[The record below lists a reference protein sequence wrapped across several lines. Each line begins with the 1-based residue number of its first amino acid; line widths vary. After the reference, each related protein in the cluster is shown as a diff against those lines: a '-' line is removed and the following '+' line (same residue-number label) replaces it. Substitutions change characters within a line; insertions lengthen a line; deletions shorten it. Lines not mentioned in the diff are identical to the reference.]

1 MRSASLSLIFAA
13 GLASAGLAT
22 ASWAQAPA
30 TTSAAPSTP
39 TPAAAPPAG
48 PAPTTS
54 SAPLPPTSPVPP
66 AAPATPAGAAPQGA
80 PPAGEGAAAAAAAPS
95 LPTSGDGAV
104 VLGVL
109 EKVCVPLV
117 HNGNLDQLAQANGFK
132 KNRRDNS
139 WSMPLGGDKAY
150 TITLL
155 PQGVNKDVCQAEIHF
170 AVGQDAPIYKA
181 INVWAFMHRPELIQ
195 TANYVAVDADNVK
208 RVRRSWEHQEASN
221 STAVNFTTWRKP
233 NDTPLNRNYDTGML
247 FYQER
252 TL

>member
-1 MRSASLSLIFAA
+1 
-13 GLASAGLAT
+13 
-22 ASWAQAPA
+22 
-30 TTSAAPSTP
+30 
-39 TPAAAPPAG
+39 
-48 PAPTTS
+48 
-54 SAPLPPTSPVPP
+54 VPP

-80 PPAGEGAAAAAAAPS
+80 PPPGEGAAAAAAAPS
-95 LPTSGDGAV
+95 LPTTGDGAV
-104 VLGVL
+104 VLDVL
-109 EKVCVPLV
+109 EKICVPLV

-132 KNRRDNS
+132 KNRRDS
-139 WSMPLGGDKAY
+139 TWVKPLGGDKNY

-155 PQGVNKDVCQAEIHF
+155 PSGVNKDVCQAEIHF

-208 RVRRSWEHQEASN
+208 RVRRSWEHQESAA

-233 NDTPLNRNYDTGML
+233 DDSPLNRAYDTGML

-252 TL
+252 TF